1 MTPSPV
7 DSNRGKMEEEVLI
20 GFEDRIQVQFTRPT
34 MTVAFLRTAAISVL
48 KFGGKQVASYYK
60 NRTIF
65 VAHVNCPS
73 KDIVTK
79 YSLVVIIIIIKH
91 AE

>member
-1 MTPSPV
+1 
-7 DSNRGKMEEEVLI
+7 MEEEVLI

-34 MTVAFLRTAAISVL
+34 MTVAFLRTAAVSVL
-48 KFGGKQVASYYK
+48 KTWREASRILLQKSDYF
-60 NRTIF
+60 F

-79 YSLVVIIIIIKH
+79 YSLVVIINIIITH
-91 AE
+91 AD